1 MRRSK
6 LPLLAASLATAALA
20 LSGCVFSFG
29 SGSGEE
35 PSDVSASEHPL
46 NFAVG
51 GVTFTEDG
59 VLPSESGPVVAAP
72 PETDA
77 LDVALIFDPMCPHCA
92 TFEETSGPALKE
104 LVDNGDITLTMYPLA
119 FVSPTASVDSV
130 NAIMAVT
137 TYHPDAAYEFQS
149 QLLAANLASQ
159 GSGLNDDELVSLAA
173 EVGAD
178 SEEVESI
185 IRNGTYN
192 SFVDTIDGSLRGQTF
207 PDTSVDVAGT
217 PMIIVEGRSVEP
229 AAIGSDAATA
239 LAALQQ

>member
-6 LPLLAASLATAALA
+6 LPLLAVSFVAAAFA
-20 LSGCVFSFG
+20 LSGCVFQFG
-29 SGSGEE
+29 SSEGDAPG
-35 PSDVSASEHPL
+35 DVSVSEHPL
-46 NFAVG
+46 NFGAG

-59 VLPSESGPVVAAP
+59 VLTTESGPLVAAP

-130 NAIMAVT
+130 NALMAVT

-149 QLLAANLASQ
+149 QLLSANLASN
-159 GSGLNDDELVSLAA
+159 GSGLNDDELVALAA
-173 EVGAD
+173 DLGAD
-178 SEEVESI
+178 SQEVESI
-185 IRNGTYN
+185 IRNGTYD
-192 SFVDTIDGSLRGQTF
+192 SFVDTIDSSLRGQTF
-207 PDTSVDVAGT
+207 PGTSVEVMGT
-217 PMIIVEGRSVEP
+217 PMVIVDGREVAP
-229 AAIGSDAATA
+229 ADVGSDAATA
-239 LAALQQ
+239 LAALQS